1 MVRVNL
7 SPVPWDERAGLR
19 RRLLLAA
26 GGLIA
31 ALPIVGCGS
40 AGAPS
45 HTSTTHAATHATRM
59 AAAPSVCTPRA
70 RPAIAGVEHLS
81 PRALSTR
88 AAKAGSG
95 YPECVFTLRMR
106 GRRVVR
112 VTVQVDTAPDAYAV
126 LERTVD
132 EAVQIWPVRFQSPPQ
147 HIDRLGIDADWFPE
161 EQHLMTTDAVRLITA
176 TVAWP
181 RGTRAQ
187 KVALAVA
194 AARPY
199 LGRPELKLARG
210 PAP

>member
-1 MVRVNL
+1 
-7 SPVPWDERAGLR
+7 
-19 RRLLLAA
+19 
-26 GGLIA
+26 
-31 ALPIVGCGS
+31 
-40 AGAPS
+40 
-45 HTSTTHAATHATRM
+45 M
-59 AAAPSVCTPRA
+59 AASPSVCTPRA
-70 RPAIAGVEHLS
+70 RSSILGVEHLS

-88 AAKAGSG
+88 AGKAGSG

-112 VTVQVDTAPDAYAV
+112 VTVEVSSAPQAYAV
-126 LERTVD
+126 LERSVD
-132 EAVQIWPVRFQSPPQ
+132 EAVQIWPARFQSPPQ
-147 HIDRLGIDADWFPE
+147 HIDGLGIDADWFPE

-181 RGTRAQ
+181 KGTHAR

-199 LGRPELKLARG
+199 LGRSELKLARG